1 VEIVPGISVGFVQR
15 PSRDFTTGVADCLQD
30 GLPNFSGKHPENIG
44 NTQKHL
50 ETPRNIGNTQKH
62 AISPSEL
69 GALVPSLSDRECF
82 LPKNSNFLRAP
93 LFSIPTKYCSSVTR
107 ELFRC
112 TQVWTLTLLRARR
125 AVCAC
130 SRWCR
135 QDLIHGVVTVTA
147 LVWQARALTQCHSTL
162 GITPPHVI
170 LV

>member
-1 VEIVPGISVGFVQR
+1 MARQIIFFLTTLRTFSDQKKGYLMIGQISETLNLLRVEPNINEREISHLVTGSASYQKIVIFCGHGQIS
-15 PSRDFTTGVADCLQD
+15 D
-30 GLPNFSGKHPENIG
+30 LP
-44 NTQKHL
+44 
-50 ETPRNIGNTQKH
+50 
-62 AISPSEL
+62 
-69 GALVPSLSDRECF
+69 LSDRECF

>member
-1 VEIVPGISVGFVQR
+1 MVRFLISHLVTGSVSYQKIVIFCGHGQIS
-15 PSRDFTTGVADCLQD
+15 D
-30 GLPNFSGKHPENIG
+30 LP
-44 NTQKHL
+44 
-50 ETPRNIGNTQKH
+50 
-62 AISPSEL
+62 
-69 GALVPSLSDRECF
+69 LSDRECF

-170 LV
+170 LVWRDLLNEKTHAWHDYEEHGVVCPSAVGYGM

>member
-1 VEIVPGISVGFVQR
+1 MARQIIFFLTTLRTFSDQKKGYLMIGQIS
-15 PSRDFTTGVADCLQD
+15 D
-30 GLPNFSGKHPENIG
+30 LP
-44 NTQKHL
+44 
-50 ETPRNIGNTQKH
+50 
-62 AISPSEL
+62 
-69 GALVPSLSDRECF
+69 LSDRECF